1 MLRKIFI
8 IFLIIL
14 LTLPTQLFQVI
25 AVTYGDK
32 VNIERHHWG
41 FYSIQFQKD
50 NGSWSYVTYN
60 RVTYTD
66 ENGIERVAYCV
77 EPELPGPGWVGEGI
91 ENYDVLLTETL
102 SNVKLWRV
110 YINGYPYKTPEQM
123 GCETA
128 DDAYLATKQAA
139 YWVLKNKPLDQ
150 IKTYFRPG
158 QSVIE
163 NQNLAETKRRG
174 QKVINAI
181 YDMVNAAYNGT
192 QTPANSDVITI
203 SKVGSFAQDSSNSN
217 YYSQTYKPTASV
229 DMSTYTVRSIENFPS
244 GSFVAST
251 NGTAKTTFN
260 SGESFK
266 IMVPKSNITKDL
278 TGTVYL
284 IGKCKTYPVYY
295 AESTVNGYQDHAICC
310 DPYGDIT
317 EKATLSIDG
326 TTSTI
331 TVNKT
336 DAETGGKISGVTFGL
351 YNSNGTQVAS
361 SKTNSEG
368 IATFSNISQ
377 GTYTVKEISVP
388 ENYILNSQVFT
399 ISVGYQSSASL
410 NVTNYHKK
418 GNIKINKTDSETS
431 TPIEGVTFQLIN
443 SSGSVVQTGTTNS
456 KGELSFNNVRI
467 GNYKLKETATHK
479 NYVLNTTEFD
489 VKVEYNKTT
498 TKNITNTFKK
508 GHIKINKTDAETSEA
523 IEGVTFQLS
532 KKDGTVIGT
541 ATTNSKGEANFS
553 NIRIGDYILKETSTH
568 KNYILNTA
576 TFEVNVEYNKTT
588 TKNITN
594 EIKRGH
600 LQINKTDDETKEPV
614 QGVTFQLIDSK
625 GTVVKTGVTD
635 ANGKLK
641 FTDLRIGKYTLKET
655 ATHKNYILN
664 TTVFDV
670 EIEYEK
676 TTVKDIENEH
686 KKGHIQISKI
696 DAETKKGI
704 EGVTF
709 GLYKSDGTQVATAT
723 TNANGIANF
732 KNIRIG
738 NYILKEL
745 STNENYILNTAE
757 FDVKVEYNI
766 TTKTTIENEHK
777 RGDLK
782 IYKVD
787 KDNNRVTLGNV
798 IFDLY
803 SEEFDEIIGTYTTNV
818 DGEIIIQNL
827 RIGNYKLIET
837 LTGKWYDLAD
847 DTEVKINW
855 NEMTH
860 TTIENELKKGS
871 IKVIKVDKDNNEVK
885 IPGVVFQVLD
895 ENNNILETI
904 VTNEEGIA
912 TTKRYAVRDFENL
925 KLREIR
931 TDKYYVLNTEIKTI
945 ELKANEI
952 SSVTFENE
960 KKKGQIKV
968 IKVDLDNN
976 EVVIPNVE
984 FEVYDESGNI
994 VDKLVTDSNGEA
1006 ISRKLPIDEE
1016 YTVKETKTDEI
1027 YVLNEETKIVT
1038 LEYNQIS
1045 NLTFTNEKK
1054 KGQIEVV
1061 KIDKD
1066 NNEVFL
1072 EGVTFEILDS
1082 NNNIVDTIVTDTN
1095 GKAISKRLPI
1105 DEEYIIKETITKEE
1119 YVLSEETQKVTLKQE
1134 EITSLT
1140 FENEKKKGQVR
1151 VIKVDLDNNEVLLE
1165 GVTFDILDEENA
1177 VVDTIV
1183 TDKNGEAISTLLPID
1198 QKYIV
1203 VEKETL
1209 KNYVLTEETK
1219 TIELKQN
1226 EITSV
1231 TFENEKKKGQ
1241 IEVIKVDLDNNEV
1254 LLEGVTFEILDSNK
1268 NIVDTIVTD
1277 TNGKAIS
1284 KRLPTDEIYT
1294 VRETITKSE
1303 YVLTEEAQTVELKQD
1318 EITSITFENEKIKG
1332 YVEVT
1337 KIDSNTKLPLENTV
1351 FGIYNFNNELLQEIT
1366 TNKDGKATSTLLP
1379 IGKYYLKELKT
1390 GSPYFL
1396 LNENTYEFEIVKN
1409 HETVPVTVEND
1420 AIDIKVE
1427 VEKKGTIETKPGEIV
1442 DYSFSN
1448 IANKSNVFLDT
1459 FGWIDY
1465 IPTAF
1470 IRLESMTTGT
1480 WNQDLKYNVFYKT
1493 NKSEDYII
1501 FKSNLSTNE
1510 NYSLDFTTIK
1520 LAEDEYITE
1529 TYFDFGKVD
1538 VGFKESTSPT
1548 MKCKSLDTLID
1559 GQSFINYTKT
1569 VGTYYDLL
1577 VDYVSNWPTIVHVP
1591 EEPKPTLPRTG
1602 FFK

>member
-1006 ISRKLPIDEE
+1006 ISKKLPIDEE

-1396 LNENTYEFEIVKN
+1396 LNENTYEFEIIKN